1 LDELYKQEIL
11 ELTELLKN
19 NPEWEDLR
27 NVLSKKGINIKCVA
41 LVSFIEDE
49 EENEYGILVS
59 KDIKVIQ
66 YLRTTKYGDNNFS
79 IIDITNNKY
88 EISKY
93 PQIHIATPLYKF
105 FVKKN
110 NVQDTL
116 LYNELAKTHY
126 KGK

>member
-1 LDELYKQEIL
+1 MDELYKQEIL
-11 ELTELLKN
+11 KLTGLLKN
-19 NPEWEDLR
+19 NSEWEDLR
-27 NVLSKKGINIKCVA
+27 NVLNEKGINIKHFT

-88 EISKY
+88 EINKY
-93 PQIHIATPLYKF
+93 PQIHIAIHMI
-105 FVKKN
+105 KN
-110 NVQDTL
+110 NEL
-116 LYNELAKTHY
+116 L
-126 KGK
+126 